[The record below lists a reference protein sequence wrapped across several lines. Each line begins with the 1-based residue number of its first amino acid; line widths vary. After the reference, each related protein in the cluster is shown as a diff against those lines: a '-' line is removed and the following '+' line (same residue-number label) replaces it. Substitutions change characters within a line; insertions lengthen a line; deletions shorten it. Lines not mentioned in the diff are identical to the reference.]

1 MQTIEPGSVTKIL
14 SRLWTPALGAVS
26 NSKNAVNSGNAE
38 RVTVSSPRFR
48 RPWFCHPQ
56 FILDPLVAGI
66 IHLDPLVAGIIH
78 KFHRDVGQGMDQLR
92 QIPNTMG
99 LGGLIENPDPLTR
112 CRRMIDGQF
121 DAANGIAEVDEGP
134 GLK

>member
-56 FILDPLVAGI
+56 FI
-66 IHLDPLVAGIIH
+66 LDPLVAGIIH